1 MYIVQINICDN
12 GSTGKI
18 MRDIMNAL
26 PADSVESKAYV
37 SRKYTDDQRVVCM
50 HTKFR
55 YRVHKFL
62 SMYLGLDEIGSYF
75 STKKVVKELKK
86 RKPDILHLH
95 NIHNHTI
102 NYRVLFKFIKQYDIP
117 VVWTLHDCWTFTGGC
132 FHFEYNGCYKWKSG
146 CGDCRFLRDV
156 GMAVPIDCT
165 KREYCVKRKCFTGV
179 KHMVLVTPSQWLKNW
194 IEQSYMQEYPVTV
207 INNGINLNNFKPTY
221 NHTFDDKLDR
231 SKKILL
237 GVASPFGEKKGFS
250 DFIKLSQIIDKD
262 KYQIVLVGVSDE
274 QIRKMSDGMVGI
286 KRTDNQV
293 QLAELYSLAY
303 AFVNFTYEDNFP
315 TVNLE
320 ALACGTPIICYK
332 TGGATEMLNEKNGIV
347 LKQGDY
353 IALSE
358 ILDKIEVLRHNK
370 NIFAEEAHNKYSAEV
385 MAKKYKA
392 IYDEIVRW

>member
-26 PADSVESKAYV
+26 PTDRIESKAYV
-37 SRKYTDDQRVVCM
+37 SRKYTDDKRVVCM

-62 SMYLGLDEIGSYF
+62 SMYLGLDELGSYF

-117 VVWTLHDCWTFTGGC
+117 VVWTLHDCWAFTGGC

-262 KYQIVLVGVSDE
+262 KRVIGLNIYQQNKDLIIEEYNYYQNDRRINADGLITTNKQDSHNHGLGLRSIKYIVNHYNGTLKLSLE
-274 QIRKMSDGMVGI
+274 EKEKMFFLKIVIPI
-286 KRTDNQV
+286 KKLPSN
-293 QLAELYSLAY
+293 
-303 AFVNFTYEDNFP
+303 
-315 TVNLE
+315 
-320 ALACGTPIICYK
+320 
-332 TGGATEMLNEKNGIV
+332 NEK
-347 LKQGDY
+347 
-353 IALSE
+353 
-358 ILDKIEVLRHNK
+358 
-370 NIFAEEAHNKYSAEV
+370 
-385 MAKKYKA
+385 
-392 IYDEIVRW
+392 

>member
-1 MYIVQINICDN
+1 M
-12 GSTGKI
+12 
-18 MRDIMNAL
+18 
-26 PADSVESKAYV
+26 
-37 SRKYTDDQRVVCM
+37 
-50 HTKFR
+50 
-55 YRVHKFL
+55 
-62 SMYLGLDEIGSYF
+62 
-75 STKKVVKELKK
+75 
-86 RKPDILHLH
+86 
-95 NIHNHTI
+95 
-102 NYRVLFKFIKQYDIP
+102 
-117 VVWTLHDCWTFTGGC
+117 
-132 FHFEYNGCYKWKSG
+132 
-146 CGDCRFLRDV
+146 
-156 GMAVPIDCT
+156 
-165 KREYCVKRKCFTGV
+165 
-179 KHMVLVTPSQWLKNW
+179 
-194 IEQSYMQEYPVTV
+194 
-207 INNGINLNNFKPTY
+207 
-221 NHTFDDKLDR
+221 
-231 SKKILL
+231 
-237 GVASPFGEKKGFS
+237 
-250 DFIKLSQIIDKD
+250 SQIIDKD